1 MAGKKISQ
9 LTALGGSFAAGDL
22 FEISKDDGG
31 GSYSSKK
38 ITGTEMITSIGAGTV
53 TSVGG
58 TGTVNGVT
66 LTGTV
71 TTSGNLTLGGT
82 LAINN
87 GDWSGTDLAIANGGT
102 GASTAQAG
110 IDALTAVS
118 GATLG
123 DVLAKDGSG
132 NATFAA
138 PANPTQSFII
148 AASDETTALTTG
160 TAKVTFRMPYA
171 FTLTAVRASLTGAG
185 STSGVTTI
193 DINEG
198 GSTILSTK
206 ITIDY
211 GELTSTTAATPPV
224 ISDTA
229 LADDASITVDIDGL
243 SGGADEPGL
252 KVTLIGTKT

>member
-9 LTALGGSFAAGDL
+9 LTALGGSFAAADL
-22 FEISKDDGG
+22 FEISKDMGAG
-31 GSYSSKK
+31 AYASRK
-38 ITGTEMITSIGAGTV
+38 ITGTELITSIGAGSGTV
-53 TSVGG
+53 TSVGVSG
-58 TGTVNGVT
+58 GVT
-66 LTGTV
+66 GL
-71 TTSGNLTLGGT
+71 TTSGGPITTSGTMTMAGT
-82 LAINN
+82 LV
-87 GDWSGTDLAIANGGT
+87 IANGGT
-102 GASTAQAG
+102 GTTTRQSA
-110 IDALTAVS
+110 IDALSDSAGSTI
-118 GATLG
+118 GH
-123 DVLAKDGSG
+123 VLTVDGSN
-132 NATFAA
+132 NAVFAA
-138 PANPTQSFII
+138 AAPPANPTQNFIV

-185 STSGVTTI
+185 TTSGVTTI

-211 GELTSTTAATPPV
+211 SELTSTTAATPPV
-224 ISDTA
+224 ISDAA

-243 SGGADEPGL
+243 SGGADETGL

>member
-9 LTALGGSFAAGDL
+9 LTALGGSFAATDL

-53 TSVGG
+53 TSVGVSGG
-58 TGTVNGVT
+58 T
-66 LTGTV
+66 TGL
-71 TTSGNLTLGGT
+71 TTSGGPITTSGTMTMAGT
-82 LAINN
+82 LV
-87 GDWSGTDLAIANGGT
+87 IANGGT
-102 GASTAQAG
+102 GTTTRQSA
-110 IDALTAVS
+110 IDALSDSAGSTIGHILTV
-118 GATLG
+118 
-123 DVLAKDGSG
+123 DGSN
-132 NATFAA
+132 NAVFAA
-138 PANPTQSFII
+138 AATPANPTQNFIV

-243 SGGADEPGL
+243 SGGADETGL